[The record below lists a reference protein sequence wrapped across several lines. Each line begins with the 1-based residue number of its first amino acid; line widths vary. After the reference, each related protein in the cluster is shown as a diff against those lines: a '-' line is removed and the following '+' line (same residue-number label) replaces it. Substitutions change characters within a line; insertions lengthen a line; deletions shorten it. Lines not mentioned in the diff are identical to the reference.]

1 MAAVEPGICGGERQP
16 VSPAAERRAR
26 ADAGEKKTAEIIQ
39 QEISREVEHLLR
51 LLFSERRKSGGLDL
65 EAVEMAIRS
74 AMHQAGAA
82 ALSQLL
88 QFDAPVAEQR
98 QLPCACGH
106 TARYVELRCK
116 PIVTAVGTAAYL
128 RPYYLCE
135 HCHHG
140 QFPMDVE
147 LDVEDTELSPGVRRM
162 LAAVGH
168 EAAFEQGRQQMKLL
182 AGLTVTTKAVERTAE
197 AIGEDIEVRQQH
209 ELQRA
214 LQLELPIPMG
224 PRIPILY
231 VEMDGTGIPVVGKE
245 SEGRAGKQDGQA
257 AHTREAKLGCVF
269 TQTSVDEEGYP
280 IRDEASTSYV
290 GAIENCEEFGRRL
303 YAEAWQRG
311 WARTDKKVVLGDGA
325 EWIWNQANLH
335 FPEATQIVDL
345 YHAREHLWSL
355 GAKLYPN
362 DSPAQKRWV
371 MVRKDKLDEGK
382 IERLVALLRSQ
393 AASHPALA
401 EDLRTEANYFE
412 DNKERMRYP
421 KFRKQGLF
429 VGSGVIEA
437 GCKTV
442 LGRLKRSGMFWTVR
456 GANAIIALRCSQISG
471 KFENYWEARRA

>member
-1 MAAVEPGICGGERQP
+1 
-16 VSPAAERRAR
+16 
-26 ADAGEKKTAEIIQ
+26 
-39 QEISREVEHLLR
+39 
-51 LLFSERRKSGGLDL
+51 
-65 EAVEMAIRS
+65 MAIRS

-88 QFDAPVAEQR
+88 QFDAPVPEER
-98 QLPCACGH
+98 QVPCTCGH
-106 TARYVELRCK
+106 TARYVELRSK
-116 PIVTAVGTAAYL
+116 PIVTAVGTVAYL
-128 RPYYLCE
+128 RPYYLCA

-147 LDVEDTELSPGVRRM
+147 LDIEDTELSPGVRRM

-182 AGLTVTTKAVERTAE
+182 AGLSVTTKAVERTAE

-231 VEMDGTGIPVVGKE
+231 VEMDGTGIPVVRKE
-245 SEGRAGKQDGQA
+245 SAGRAGKQDGQP

-269 TQTSVDEEGYP
+269 TQTTVDEEGYP

-311 WARTDKKVVLGDGA
+311 WARAEKKVVLGDGA

-335 FPEATQIVDL
+335 FLEATQIVDL

-401 EDLRTEANYFE
+401 EDLAEELRTEANYFE

-421 KFRKQGLF
+421 QFRKQGLF

-471 KFENYWEARRA
+471 KFEDYWEARRA